1 MRPLP
6 ARSHRRGPFE
16 CSNGNL
22 TSVTVA
28 GGSLSETTLYGYDVL
43 NRQASETDP
52 DGVIRHVDL

>member
-1 MRPLP
+1 
-6 ARSHRRGPFE
+6 
-16 CSNGNL
+16 
-22 TSVTVA
+22 VA